1 LFEVAGTLQVG
12 ERPER
17 AAGGDMSIT
26 DAKSAQ
32 GGETLAKRFADYL
45 NDIDNPA
52 DIAVLVR
59 SFELSLRA
67 RKMSPKTTKRNSDTV
82 LTEGSPSV
90 PPI

>member
-1 LFEVAGTLQVG
+1 
-12 ERPER
+12 
-17 AAGGDMSIT
+17 MSIT

-59 SFELSLRA
+59 SFELSP
-67 RKMSPKTTKRNSDTV
+67 SPQNV
-82 LTEGSPSV
+82 TEDDQEEFGHRINGGIPLGAAYL
-90 PPI
+90 IGHHDH